1 MAALRE
7 MLDDTWQHRSV
18 SAITMV
24 SAGVMLV
31 GIVFVGVGL
40 AVLAVVV
47 LLWAVAPLLGG
58 GFMTWFYEQR
68 PSPYRGGLD
77 AHPRLDRYRCS
88 LATTP
93 PGADRPQRRGRSD
106 RRTVRTR
113 GRDR

>member
-68 PSPYRGGLD
+68 PSPYRGG
-77 AHPRLDRYRCS
+77 A
-88 LATTP
+88 
-93 PGADRPQRRGRSD
+93 GRSSPP
-106 RRTVRTR
+106 
-113 GRDR
+113 